1 MQKQNW
7 RTNEGVC
14 SLKHLDAGARVI
26 CNGVQYCG
34 FLLLYMFKKDRRP
47 LLVFSNKYNKSN
59 RELITRDFT
68 LLGGTPSHDYL
79 HGKKV
84 PYWEGYTKGHKGY
97 PSPLLGPCLYCK

>member
-1 MQKQNW
+1 MQGLDIPVKCLQGMQKPNW

-79 HGKKV
+79 HGKK
-84 PYWEGYTKGHKGY
+84 GT
-97 PSPLLGPCLYCK
+97 LLGGLH